1 MGVQI
6 SGIIPKSEI
15 EIETLSGKKIAIDA
29 YNILFQFLSIIRQ
42 RDTGEPLRDS
52 KGRITSHLSG
62 AFYRNIK
69 LLENGIKP
77 IFVIDGPPPSFKMKV
92 LRERDKTRDEAKRKW
107 KDAVEKGEKEKIM
120 TYAQGALKVTK
131 DMVEEAKKLLEAM
144 GIPCIQ
150 APSEGEAQASLLVQN
165 EDAYAVG
172 SQDIDSIMFGAPIM
186 IRNLSI
192 TGKRKVPRQ
201 QTWIEI
207 KPELIKLEKVLSELE
222 LTREQLVVLGILVG
236 TDYNPGGIK
245 GVGPKG
251 ALNLVKE
258 KKNLENVL
266 KEIEWNFEIDPQKIY
281 EFFLNPPVKKDYKM
295 EWKEPDKEKL
305 MKIMV
310 DEHDFSEER
319 IEKGVNRLLN
329 VKKSGTQST
338 LSGWVK
344 K

>member
-15 EIETLSGKKIAIDA
+15 EIETLSGKKIGIDA

-107 KDAVEKGEKEKIM
+107 KEAVEKGEKEKIM

-131 DMVEEAKKLLEAM
+131 DMINDAKELLIAM

-150 APSEGEAQASLLVQN
+150 APSEGEAQAGLLVQN
-165 EDAYAVG
+165 QDAYAVG
-172 SQDIDSIMFGAPIM
+172 SQDIDSIMFGTPRM

-192 TGKRKVPRQ
+192 TGKRKLPRQ

-207 KPELIKLEKVLSELE
+207 KPELIKLEKVLEELE
-222 LTREQLVVLGILVG
+222 LKRKQLVVLGILVG

-245 GVGPKG
+245 GIGPKG
-251 ALNLVKE
+251 ALKLVKE
-258 KKNLENVL
+258 KKSLEDVF
-266 KEIEWNFEIDPQKIY
+266 KGIEWNFDTDPNKIY
-281 EFFLNPPVKKDYKM
+281 DFFLNPHVKETYEI
-295 EWKEPDKEKL
+295 EWKESDKEKII
-305 MKIMV
+305 KILV
-310 DEHDFSEER
+310 DEHDFSQER
-319 IEKGVNRLLN
+319 IEKGIDRLLDA
-329 VKKSGTQST
+329 KKEGTQST

>member
-62 AFYRNIK
+62 AFYRNIR

-131 DMVEEAKKLLEAM
+131 DMVNDAKELLIAM

-150 APSEGEAQASLLVQN
+150 APSEGEAQAGLLVQN

-172 SQDIDSIMFGAPIM
+172 SQDIDSIMFGAPRM

-192 TGKRKVPRQ
+192 TGKRKLPRQ

-236 TDYNPGGIK
+236 TDYNLGGIK
-245 GVGPKG
+245 GIGPKG
-251 ALNLVKE
+251 ALKLVKE

-266 KEIEWNFEIDPQKIY
+266 EEVEWEFEIDPQKIY
-281 EFFLNPPVKKDYKM
+281 DFFLNPPVKEDYKI

-319 IEKGVNRLLN
+319 IERGVNRLLN

-338 LSGWVK
+338 LSEWVK

>member
-310 DEHDFSEER
+310 DEHEFSEER

>member
-6 SGIIPKSEI
+6 SGLIPKIEI
-15 EIETLSGKKIAIDA
+15 EIESLSGKKIAIDA

-92 LRERDKTRDEAKRKW
+92 LRERDKVRDEAKRKW
-107 KDAVEKGEKEKIM
+107 KEAVEKGEKEKIM

-131 DMVEEAKKLLEAM
+131 DMINDATELLDAM

-172 SQDIDSIMFGAPIM
+172 SQDIDSIMFGTPKM

-192 TGKRKVPRQ
+192 TGKRKIPRQ

-207 KPELIKLEKVLSELE
+207 KPELIKLEKVLSDLE
-222 LTREQLVVLGILVG
+222 ITREQLIVLGILVG
-236 TDYNPGGIK
+236 TDYNSGGIK
-245 GVGPKG
+245 GIGPKG
-251 ALNLVKE
+251 ALKLVKE

-266 KEIEWNFEIDPQKIY
+266 KEVEWEFEIDPQKIY
-281 EFFLNPPVKKDYKM
+281 DFFLNPPVKEGYKI

-319 IEKGVNRLLN
+319 IEKGVNRLLD